1 MLGNFALGL
10 FVATSFMA
18 LGLAV
23 ELSAVALLWTV
34 ALGPLGLAI
43 LQEAIYFVAD
53 RVAAQATWIHW
64 EVVLMIAAPGP
75 LLATVI
81 YRITT

>member
-10 FVATSFMA
+10 FVAVTFMA

-23 ELSAVALLWTV
+23 ELSASTLLWTV
-34 ALGPLGLAI
+34 ALGPFGLAI

-64 EVVLMIAAPGP
+64 KEILMIATPGP
-75 LLATVI
+75 LLSVVI

>member
-1 MLGNFALGL
+1 MLSNFALG
-10 FVATSFMA
+10 FFTAATCMA

-23 ELSAVALLWTV
+23 ELSASALLWTV

-64 EVVLMIAAPGP
+64 EVVLMLAAPGP
-75 LLATVI
+75 LLAAVL